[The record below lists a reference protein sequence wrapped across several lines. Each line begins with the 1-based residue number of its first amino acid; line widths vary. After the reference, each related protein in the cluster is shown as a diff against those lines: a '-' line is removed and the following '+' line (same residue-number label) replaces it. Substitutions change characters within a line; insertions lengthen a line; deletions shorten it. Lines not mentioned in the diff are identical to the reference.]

1 VVEDLNNP
9 PEEASLLFAGLL
21 ALYVLFFNF
30 CKDLNGPFAGVYQI
44 KRSNAASHLL
54 QTKWLIVSQLGD
66 KVSFGVNYDEEP
78 QSNDEEE
85 SLVDKIKGFFSG
97 SKSEVVNT
105 VESNAM
111 QILDTELQKPIEPLP
126 QDVFDELCEAA
137 PPGLKSLNC
146 DPSAPEYRLLQLQDE
161 LARLKWLNEQLN
173 ADVDITPAGKDS
185 EALSQVVGSKV
196 KPITEQ
202 ATGITFDAKLDDE
215 LNLYLVGAGVRKKA
229 MINLYGVAMY
239 SQPSVLEMLSPHQRE
254 NPEARNALSSAAR
267 TFDSSSSHTSF
278 VVEMAFKAD
287 AKTISQAIANSVA
300 RRYSGPEADVDV
312 LEELIF
318 DGVQSKGGQATRGM
332 KFRFDCSQEGV
343 SVCVD
348 GDAQG
353 EVLSDGL
360 GAAFVDVFMDEN
372 AVSAQLVHNCLDT
385 WCGSGIQEEKDNIKA
400 KLSQAE
406 KKKDDL
412 TIPKESTPEPEPA
425 SNARQIQEEKN
436 ALVES
441 KALSLKEKATG
452 VSFNSKLD
460 DGLYLVGCGVRKK
473 AIINVYAVAM
483 YSSPAALEALSPFP
497 NGKQKKEAQVAL
509 RNAARTFGPSS
520 PTTSFVLEMT
530 FKADGKAIAEAIAE
544 GVKPRQGGSG
554 SDVKEL
560 ENLIVQGVAAKGG
573 QATKGTV
580 FRFDCTEEGVS
591 VSVDG
596 NVQGS
601 VKSAGI
607 GSALVDVFMD
617 DKAVSPQLVDS
628 CLDTWCGKDLF
639 VAV

>member
-1 VVEDLNNP
+1 MND
-9 PEEASLLFAGLL
+9 
-21 ALYVLFFNF
+21 
-30 CKDLNGPFAGVYQI
+30 PFDGVYQI
-44 KRSNAASHLL
+44 KRSSAASFLL
-54 QTKWLIVSQLGD
+54 QIKWLIASQP
-66 KVSFGVNYDEEP
+66 FGKDVRFDTRGLPPEFE
-78 QSNDEEE
+78 
-85 SLVDKIKGFFSG
+85 G
-97 SKSEVVNT
+97 EVVE
-105 VESNAM
+105 VG
-111 QILDTELQKPIEPLP
+111 K
-126 QDVFDELCEAA
+126 
-137 PPGLKSLNC
+137 G
-146 DPSAPEYRLLQLQDE
+146 
-161 LARLKWLNEQLN
+161 
-173 ADVDITPAGKDS
+173 AGK
-185 EALSQVVGSKV
+185 V
-196 KPITEQ
+196 
-202 ATGITFDAKLDDE
+202 
-215 LNLYLVGAGVRKKA
+215 
-229 MINLYGVAMY
+229 
-239 SQPSVLEMLSPHQRE
+239 
-254 NPEARNALSSAAR
+254 
-267 TFDSSSSHTSF
+267 
-278 VVEMAFKAD
+278 
-287 AKTISQAIANSVA
+287 
-300 RRYSGPEADVDV
+300 
-312 LEELIF
+312 
-318 DGVQSKGGQATRGM
+318 
-332 KFRFDCSQEGV
+332 
-343 SVCVD
+343 
-348 GDAQG
+348 
-353 EVLSDGL
+353 
-360 GAAFVDVFMDEN
+360 
-372 AVSAQLVHNCLDT
+372 
-385 WCGSGIQEEKDNIKA
+385 
-400 KLSQAE
+400 
-406 KKKDDL
+406 
-412 TIPKESTPEPEPA
+412 EPA
-425 SNARQIQEEKN
+425 STGLPERNAQRFAPTDSAVSHEAQSNEKSQVITADTNTITVTEDGSTGENTIIEAQHKAKNAAVEEKIQ
-436 ALVES
+436 
-441 KALSLKEKATG
+441 SLKEKATG

-530 FKADGKAIAEAIAE
+530 FKADGKTIAEAIAE